1 MENDQVPPIKTENTT
16 SGDLASGKKLKLLR
30 YTLAILFAILII
42 PDFFYT
48 RVNIST
54 GSLLTIFLFF
64 VLPIIGLLSKKT
76 WSFYYIYGEIIIIF
90 FVFRLLWEF
99 NKFWN
104 PGQPSLPFFYIDL
117 YFAVILVLTVMLHR
131 YHSVNKKLGVTKP

>member
-16 SGDLASGKKLKLLR
+16 SGDLASEKKLKLLR

-64 VLPIIGLLSKKT
+64 VACL
-76 WSFYYIYGEIIIIF
+76 F
-90 FVFRLLWEF
+90 F
-99 NKFWN
+99 
-104 PGQPSLPFFYIDL
+104 
-117 YFAVILVLTVMLHR
+117 T
-131 YHSVNKKLGVTKP
+131 